1 MNCRCKEYQTLLIYV
16 EYLEEICGNHY
27 EAFVDAGL
35 DPYRANEEVEEE

>member
-1 MNCRCKEYQTLLIYV
+1 MNCRCEEYRTLSLYV

-35 DPYRANEEVEEE
+35 DPYRTNEEVKT